1 MPSSTLYGSTLKER
15 SALQEMD
22 MAGYVHTE
30 PPLVGHDMEVKG
42 AITSEDA
49 GFYTI
54 IISALIF
61 LVAALSGHLA

>member
-1 MPSSTLYGSTLKER
+1 
-15 SALQEMD
+15 MD
-22 MAGYVHTE
+22 MAGYIHTE

-42 AITSEDA
+42 SITSEDA

-61 LVAALSGHLA
+61 LIATLTGHLA